1 PAARSGECG
10 GAAAARGARLGP
22 GALGAAG
29 GRRTGGRARRGARG
43 VNGGRAAPVAMRLA
57 AALVGGLA
65 ATWRYRVRG
74 WEHVEAARR
83 SGRPV
88 IYILWHSR
96 ILPLLYHRRGEGMAL
111 LISRHRDGGYLAAL
125 SERWGY
131 RVVRGSSRRGGEVGL
146 LGLVRHLRGGGEVA
160 LTPDGPRGPAER
172 MKPGALVAAQQA
184 GALVIAAG
192 ARAARAWRSRSRPG
206 RTGCARRWERPS
218 ARSAPCPTAG
228 SCGERRARGALG
240 VGRGARRAPGAPAPA
255 PARRRL
261 LGGAARARGASRARA
276 RAPRAAGDRRGQPVG
291 GRDREDAARG
301 VGGGVLRGAGV
312 HAGDPAAR
320 LRRRRAAGAPAARAR
335 RGGGGESR
343 SGGWGGGGAG
353 PGRAGAGPR
362 RRLPAGRRGAGP
374 EHLRGERR
382 ESRRLVLGAPRGTVA
397 GGVGGAGARAAR
409 SDHPQAGHGRGGG
422 AACGPRGAAMAGAA
436 GGDCPAR

>member
-1 PAARSGECG
+1 M
-10 GAAAARGARLGP
+10 
-22 GALGAAG
+22 
-29 GRRTGGRARRGARG
+29 
-43 VNGGRAAPVAMRLA
+43 NGGRAAPVAMRLA

-192 ARAARAWRSRSRPG
+192 ARAARAWRLRSWDRFCIPKPFARVEVVYSVPFAVAPG
-206 RTGCARRWERPS
+206 KDGLRE
-218 ARSAPCPTAG
+218 
-228 SCGERRARGALG
+228 ALG
-240 VGRGARRAPGAPAPA
+240 AAERALGA
-255 PARRRL
+255 
-261 LGGAARARGASRARA
+261 
-276 RAPRAAGDRRGQPVG
+276 VT
-291 GRDREDAARG
+291 
-301 VGGGVLRGAGV
+301 
-312 HAGDPAAR
+312 H
-320 LRRRRAAGAPAARAR
+320 
-335 RGGGGESR
+335 GGE
-343 SGGWGGGGAG
+343 
-353 PGRAGAGPR
+353 
-362 RRLPAGRRGAGP
+362 
-374 EHLRGERR
+374 LR
-382 ESRRLVLGAPRGTVA
+382 
-397 GGVGGAGARAAR
+397 
-409 SDHPQAGHGRGGG
+409 
-422 AACGPRGAAMAGAA
+422 
-436 GGDCPAR
+436 